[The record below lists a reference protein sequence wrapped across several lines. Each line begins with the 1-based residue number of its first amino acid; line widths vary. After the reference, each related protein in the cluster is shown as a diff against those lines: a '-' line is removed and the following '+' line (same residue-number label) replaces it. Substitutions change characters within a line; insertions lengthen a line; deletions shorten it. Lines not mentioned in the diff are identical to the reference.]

1 MITEYQIKGTWRE
14 KAKGSAWTKPARK
27 LSQSEAENVLKEL
40 CKKFLTDKK
49 DLFGE
54 KK

>member
-1 MITEYQIKGTWRE
+1 MIREIQVQGTWRE

-27 LSQSEAENVLKEL
+27 LTQDQAENMLKEL

-49 DLFGE
+49 DLFNG
-54 KK
+54 K